1 MNPTEQ
7 VTQPLD
13 VLAIQGAF
21 FFREYLQRYHLHPL
35 DVALASRVRYLTVWN
50 VEHGKPVKRE
60 HAARLRR
67 GLRQLTGVPFT
78 APLALLDAMPAQQH
92 GGM

>member
-7 VTQPLD
+7 ATQPLD

-21 FFREYLQRYHLHPL
+21 FFREYLQRYRLHPL

-50 VEHGKPVKRE
+50 VEHGKPGSVNTRRVFV
-60 HAARLRR
+60 AAC
-67 GLRQLTGVPFT
+67 VN
-78 APLALLDAMPAQQH
+78 
-92 GGM
+92 